1 MKNPYAGTLAYHKAR
16 VQPPSGSCLQP
27 LFVNHRK
34 KRVTRIAQAAWCL
47 QCYKHETRREFDMSI
62 VSLDHPAT
70 PRLRPP
76 ARYYFRAS
84 LQRPSAAL
92 GVALPHLLRRFDW
105 LAKLI
110 LCCQHAVQKLSAP
123 TARKNAIEACFGQG
137 HSAKQRPPTWST
149 KFVTGTGLDRCALLR
164 TDVAPY
170 HWGAFPAL
178 LHVTL
183 ATMAADL
190 RPSWAESRTPY
201 KIHTFAT

>member
-1 MKNPYAGTLAYHKAR
+1 MGNSRPTSSTGADSSSLRVNVAGLASSNFGTQHEESIR
-16 VQPPSGSCLQP
+16 WHLGPSQGTSP
-27 LFVNHRK
+27 TAK
-34 KRVTRIAQAAWCL
+34 WKPSSA
-47 QCYKHETRREFDMSI
+47 
-62 VSLDHPAT
+62 
-70 PRLRPP
+70 LRPP

-92 GVALPHLLRRFDW
+92 GVALPHLLWRFDW

-110 LCCQHAVQKLSAP
+110 LCCQYAVQKLSAP

-137 HSAKQRPPTWST
+137 LSAKQRPPTWST

-164 TDVAPY
+164 TDVAPSH
-170 HWGAFPAL
+170 HWGAMPAL
-178 LHVTL
+178 LHVTP